1 MSTSAAPLPAP
12 AAAAAAAAAAPP
24 REQRGLSRLLDGPL
38 GGLLPWILMSV
49 LAGPGRFEI
58 AVGAALA
65 VSLAFLLADRV
76 RGRSLKLLGCCDAVF
91 FVSLAVVGALV
102 SPHGQAWLDDWAGE
116 ISNVALLV
124 ITFGSLAVGTPFTIQ
139 YAREQTD
146 PSVWDSPVFL
156 SVNSRITFVWG
167 LAFGVGTIAGA
178 IGNIVLGN
186 PDELWT
192 GWIIQVGALIVAA
205 RFTAWYPPYAKA
217 RALQRA
223 GKPTP
228 PPPAV
233 AELAIALAG
242 YLPVV
247 GIVVLAAGG
256 GPWWLGVGLIAGGG
270 WLTGRLGGSGDPGG
284 EPAGAS

>member
-1 MSTSAAPLPAP
+1 MGTSSAPLPA
-12 AAAAAAAAAAPP
+12 AAVAQAASAPP
-24 REQRGLSRLLDGPL
+24 RARGAAWRLLDGPL
-38 GGLLPWILMSV
+38 AGLLPWILMSV

-65 VSLAFLLADRV
+65 LSLAFLLADRV
-76 RGRSLKLLGCCDAVF
+76 RGRSLKLLGGCDVVF
-91 FVSLAVVGALV
+91 FAALAVVGALV

-116 ISNVALLV
+116 ISNVALLA
-124 ITFGSLAVGTPFTIQ
+124 ITFGSLAAGTPFTLQ
-139 YAREQTD
+139 YARERTD
-146 PSVWDSPVFL
+146 PSAWDSPVFL
-156 SVNSRITFVWG
+156 SVNRRITFVWG
-167 LAFGVGTIAGA
+167 LAFLVATVAGA
-178 IGNIVLGN
+178 IGNVVLGN

-233 AELAIALAG
+233 AELAVALAG
-242 YLPVV
+242 YLPIV

-256 GPWWLGVGLIAGGG
+256 GPWWLGAGLIVGGG
-270 WLTGRLGGSGDPGG
+270 WLTGRLGASEDP
-284 EPAGAS
+284 